1 MHTVYHQRRL
11 VTTTKMKIIDDVVL
25 PRFEIPKKEVASS
38 MWFLF
43 ELKNELAWQCWKMNG
58 LNMLMYCFVAKTVAF

>member
-11 VTTTKMKIIDDVVL
+11 VTTTKMKITNDVVL
-25 PRFEIPKKEVASS
+25 PRFEMPKKEVASS

-43 ELKNELAWQCWKMNG
+43 KLKNELA
-58 LNMLMYCFVAKTVAF
+58 